1 MKIIDKYNALALDE
15 HFFSFEYFPPKT
27 DAGVLNLF
35 DRIERMAATEPLF
48 CDCTWGA
55 GGSTSELTLEICTT
69 VQKFFGVDIMM
80 HLTCTNMPSSSI
92 YEALNEARPPRATH
106 RTARAQMTRGRHV
119 AA

>member
-1 MKIIDKYNALALDE
+1 MTV
-15 HFFSFEYFPPKT
+15 H
-27 DAGVLNLF
+27 
-35 DRIERMAATEPLF
+35 R
-48 CDCTWGA
+48 GA
-55 GGSTSELTLEICTT
+55 GGSTSDLTMEICKT
-69 VQKFFGVDIMM
+69 VQQYMGVDIMM